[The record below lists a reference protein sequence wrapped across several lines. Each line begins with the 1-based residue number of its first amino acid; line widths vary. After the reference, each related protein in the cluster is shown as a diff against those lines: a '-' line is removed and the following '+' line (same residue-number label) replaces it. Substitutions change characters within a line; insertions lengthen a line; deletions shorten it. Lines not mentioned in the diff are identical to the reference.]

1 MVVKSG
7 YIQWGR
13 CMAVLSH
20 KFLFFYE
27 SSGNESELSSP
38 VLGQS
43 GHDYIWTISSQI
55 NTRSFGRILQ
65 GFGMNCL
72 FSWSYDRLAAVYCR
86 YDRTIN
92 HSLPSPPGCYM
103 KAVCHL
109 SAVSTLPSVMIWQ
122 TCNSLLH
129 TRLLSNKSSVVTC
142 LVRCYILDAG
152 M

>member
-7 YIQWGR
+7 CIQWGR
-13 CMAVLSH
+13 CSGST
-20 KFLFFYE
+20 FPQISFFFE

-43 GHDYIWTISSQI
+43 GHDYIWLISSQI
-55 NTRSFGRILQ
+55 NTRSFARILQ

-103 KAVCHL
+103 KALCHL
-109 SAVSTLPSVMIWQ
+109 SAVSTLPSVMICRPV
-122 TCNSLLH
+122 TASDKPGFYH
-129 TRLLSNKSSVVTC
+129 RLK
-142 LVRCYILDAG
+142 
-152 M
+152 